1 MRCLGHWE
9 GAVLKI
15 VEPLIRLIISIAA
28 ARLATREADV
38 DSLFRANAEL
48 AHENVRLQNEMDE
61 EKGEERKEEQV
72 RQSTL

>member
-1 MRCLGHWE
+1 MGGTCFKLIK
-9 GAVLKI
+9 V
-15 VEPLIRLIISIAA
+15 LIRLISFSITA

-61 EKGEERKEEQV
+61 EKGEERREEV